1 MGCAVRVGRDVVD
14 HEGDSC
20 PGEDLLQHRS
30 PPYRTNYNR
39 SVRSPQHSPVPIT
52 DQWQPTACA
61 TLAPRGSRARLS
73 TPILC
78 RKPLLFLLSESAS
91 ERTALAA
98 GMSTRERDGEVTV
111 AEMTSGDFSI
121 AV

>member
-1 MGCAVRVGRDVVD
+1 MGCAVRVGCEVVD

-39 SVRSPQHSPVPIT
+39 SVRSPQHSPVPIA

-73 TPILC
+73 TPIPC
-78 RKPLLFLLSESAS
+78 RKPLLFLLRRVGFRADGPRGRSVDAS
-91 ERTALAA
+91 WMVE
-98 GMSTRERDGEVTV
+98 
-111 AEMTSGDFSI
+111 
-121 AV
+121 